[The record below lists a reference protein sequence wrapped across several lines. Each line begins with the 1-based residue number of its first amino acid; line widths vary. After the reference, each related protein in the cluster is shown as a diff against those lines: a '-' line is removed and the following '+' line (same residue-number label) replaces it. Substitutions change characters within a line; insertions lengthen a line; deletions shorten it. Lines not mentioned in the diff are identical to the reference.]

1 MSSEAF
7 GTLASTL
14 DLSKI
19 NDVVLPNP
27 APDGRIRT
35 INNMGYATPDILGT
49 SAEFVEFASH
59 CDKPVLDGGAAYGA
73 TTIAALKKGA
83 TVIANEMDQKFLDS
97 IVKNKELTDEDR
109 KHLYL
114 KFGKLPRDVDFPENS
129 LGAVHM
135 ARVTHF
141 FHPDEIEE
149 LFDKIYKWLAPK
161 GRFYVMTSSP
171 YHYATPNFDEI
182 YEKRY
187 KEGDEWPGLINDF
200 QFTIGNE
207 PTNNTPKFL
216 HVIDP
221 RVLFRVATKHGFIVK
236 KIELY
241 GGKLDHDYTCGIFI
255 KP

>member
-1 MSSEAF
+1 MSSEL
-7 GTLASTL
+7 GILASTL

-19 NDVVLPNP
+19 SDVELPKP

-35 INNMGYATPDILGT
+35 LNNMGYATPQVLGF
-49 SAEFVEFASH
+49 SAEFVEYASH

-114 KFGKLPRDVDFPENS
+114 KFGKLPEGVDFPENS
-129 LGAVHM
+129 LAGVHM
-135 ARVTHF
+135 SRVTHF
-141 FHPDEIEE
+141 FHPEEIEE
-149 LFDKIYKWLAPK
+149 LFSKIYKWLAPK
-161 GRFYVMTSSP
+161 GRFYVMTASP
-171 YHYATPNFDEI
+171 YHYAMPNFEET

-187 KEGDEWPGLINDF
+187 RAGEEWPGVITDF
-200 QFTIGNE
+200 QFIIGNE
-207 PTNNTPKFL
+207 PKDNSPKY
-216 HVIDP
+216 HHAMDP

-236 KIELY
+236 KIELF